1 MNLNPKWDNVKL
13 GIVIGTLAP
22 ALGVMVYYFVHQ
34 AIPSANIRGLSY
46 SGYLEALQS
55 PKMLSTILRGSLL
68 MNLIAFAIAMQLE
81 FIKVVQGIV
90 GMTLAYGFIIV
101 ILHLL

>member
-1 MNLNPKWDNVKL
+1 
-13 GIVIGTLAP
+13 
-22 ALGVMVYYFVHQ
+22 
-34 AIPSANIRGLSY
+34 
-46 SGYLEALQS
+46 
-55 PKMLSTILRGSLL
+55 MLSTILRGSLL